1 MKYSFLTKNILP
13 SYPIVI
19 KKAKGIKLWDEEG
32 KQYLDFSSQTLN
44 LNLGNSPQLVKRAFL
59 RQFDKFTF
67 LSSRFVSEVF
77 NDLAKEICMI
87 SPIKPCKVNLKLT
100 NGSDANES
108 AFKRV
113 RLFRKKPM
121 IVAFAGAHVGET
133 AETLAANDRYFKLRP
148 FNGSRNFIHVLPPF
162 GTVSEQVSLKALEE
176 LFGERDDIA
185 GLVLE
190 PIMVNAGGFIFKKNF
205 LKEVRELC
213 TRYNISLIF
222 DEIQT
227 AFGWL
232 GTMFASDYFQVK
244 PDIITLGK
252 ALGCGFPLAAAII
265 KEEYDVMDYGE
276 DEFTY
281 GGHPISCA
289 IALQNIQY
297 LQKSDIL
304 NATELKSELLSQLLT
319 EIKKKHEDV
328 VRQIR
333 ICGLIASIEFI
344 SNKFALMVYDNT
356 LSRGVIT
363 RKSIDGYGPS
373 LIIKPPIIVKDYE
386 IRQALKI
393 IEYSIEVAKNV

>member
-1 MKYSFLTKNILP
+1 MDYKFLTKNILP
-13 SYPIVI
+13 SFPIVI
-19 KKAKGIKLWDEEG
+19 KRAKGIKLWDKDN

-59 RQFDKFTF
+59 QQFDKFTF

-77 NDLAKEICMI
+77 NDLGKELCRI
-87 SPIKPCKVNLKLT
+87 SPIKPCKVNLKLN

-113 RLFRKKPM
+113 RVFRNKPM
-121 IVAFAGAHVGET
+121 IVVFAGAHIGET
-133 AETLAANDRYFKLRP
+133 AETLAANNRYFKLRP

-162 GTVSEQVSLKALEE
+162 GAISEQVSLKALEK
-176 LFGERDDIA
+176 LFEERNDIA
-185 GLVLE
+185 ALVLE
-190 PIMVNAGGFIFKKNF
+190 PIMVTAGGFIFKRNF
-205 LKEVRELC
+205 LKEVRKLC

-252 ALGCGFPLAAAII
+252 ALGCGFPLAAAIM
-265 KEEYDVMDYGE
+265 KKEYDVMDYGE

-289 IALQNIQY
+289 IALKNIQY
-297 LQKSDIL
+297 LQKSDVL
-304 NATELKSELLSQLLT
+304 NTVKGKSELLCQLLT
-319 EIKKKHEDV
+319 EIKKKHEKV

-344 SNKFALMVYDNT
+344 SNEFALLVYDNT
-356 LSRGVIT
+356 LSRGVIV
-363 RKSIDGYGPS
+363 RQSIDGYGPS
-373 LIIKPPIIVKDYE
+373 LVIKPPIIVKDSE
-386 IRQALKI
+386 IMQAFNI
-393 IEYSIEVAKNV
+393 IDRSIEAAKNF